1 MIHYEV
7 IDKRGTYTRFTDA
20 THFQDILMSATD
32 ELITRSI
39 YVISIIKSES
49 GSNHLDDWYF
59 KPISESWN
67 PESERKLK
75 ALSSEYRHMV
85 LGNAP
90 GHVWVLRHYNSEK
103 IQELSYKLHITK
115 DIDINEY
122 REQLETI
129 SIEKVINHQDLVA
142 LLCVSLSTATL

>member
-7 IDKRGTYTRFTDA
+7 IDKRGTYTRFPDA
-20 THFQDILMSATD
+20 IHLQDILMSATD
-32 ELITRSI
+32 ELIARGI
-39 YVISIIKSES
+39 YAISIIKSES
-49 GSNHLDDWYF
+49 GSNQVDDWYF

-67 PESERKLK
+67 PESERKLE

-85 LGNAP
+85 LGNVP

-129 SIEKVINHQDLVA
+129 SIEKVINHQDLVV
-142 LLCVSLSTATL
+142 LLCVSLSTMAL

>member
-1 MIHYEV
+1 MKYYEV
-7 IDKRGTYTRFTDA
+7 IGKEGTRTRYA
-20 THFQDILMSATD
+20 DITGLLYILTSNTN
-32 ELITRSI
+32 ELIAQGI
-39 YVISIIKSES
+39 HVISIIDSES
-49 GSNHLDDWYF
+49 GSNQVDDWYF

-67 PESERKLK
+67 PESERKLE
-75 ALSSEYRHMV
+75 ALSSEYQHMV
-85 LGNAP
+85 LGNVP
-90 GHVWVLRHYNSEK
+90 GHVWVLKHYNSEK

-142 LLCVSLSTATL
+142 LLSESYSNVAF